1 MVAMAQ
7 EVSNKSQLFWD
18 SSSCCSDRGGA
29 ESAPV
34 CLLLF
39 MVSDRNLQSLTLDLI
54 RGNWWIAPDLCCSYL
69 LGFKSLLRILG
80 GCLEAVLV
88 L

>member
-1 MVAMAQ
+1 
-7 EVSNKSQLFWD
+7 
-18 SSSCCSDRGGA
+18 
-29 ESAPV
+29 
-34 CLLLF
+34 LLLF